1 MRSKT
6 KNLAWVLAAL
16 MATTAIA
23 PSAVA
28 AQSFRESADYRRGVQ
43 RTQGAVF
50 LFLLHP
56 LALGLGSV
64 GFALADRSGETG
76 DYLIASGLSALGI
89 GALIGAIVELVGG
102 IRMKSH
108 ARREATTLTLPLAF
122 SQHVSQSFGWD
133 SCEPTCLR
141 TALRT
146 PVLQLALR
154 HPISSETRSLG
165 RTVD

>member
-1 MRSKT
+1 MRSKM

-16 MATTAIA
+16 MAVTAIA
-23 PSAVA
+23 PSAVT
-28 AQSFRESADYRRGVQ
+28 AQSFRESADYQRGVQ

-56 LALGLGSV
+56 LTLGLGAA

-76 DYLIASGLSALGI
+76 DYLIAGGLSALGI

-102 IRMKSH
+102 IRMKSR
-108 ARREATTLTLPLAF
+108 ARREAATLTLPLTL
-122 SQHVSQSFGWD
+122 SQHVSQPFGWD
-133 SCEPTCLR
+133 SYESTCLR
-141 TALRT
+141 IALRT
-146 PVLQLALR
+146 SVLRLALR
-154 HPISSETRSLG
+154 HPRSSETRSLG